1 MKFDLV
7 NLQQRVKK
15 SFEPMRPI
23 TAKFISS
30 QPWSLPH
37 PQPSR
42 GRMFTV
48 SICHTRQ
55 CRKRQS
61 GALKERFLVEAKT
74 LTYTP
79 EETRQLRL
87 HW

>member
-48 SICHTRQ
+48 SICHQAVSKET
-55 CRKRQS
+55 KWGIKGKVS
-61 GALKERFLVEAKT
+61 GKG
-74 LTYTP
+74 
-79 EETRQLRL
+79 
-87 HW
+87 

>member
-15 SFEPMRPI
+15 SFDPMR
-23 TAKFISS
+23 AYNGGVHFISTR
-30 QPWSLPH
+30 
-37 PQPSR
+37 PQPSP
-42 GRMFTV
+42 GRMFT
-48 SICHTRQ
+48 ICHTRQ
-55 CRKRQS
+55 GRKRQS
-61 GALKERFLVEAKT
+61 GALKKRFLVKAKT

-87 HW
+87 H